1 MNNEN
6 EKLNSTGVNEN
17 SENKETA
24 EMTVSESIFAKIKED
39 RISPTSK
46 FHFRVVNST
55 LWLPGILITL
65 LGAFAVAG
73 IIFGEAHAG
82 WEYREFVNNSPLS
95 LTMQA
100 LPIIW
105 IILFVVFAGFIVK
118 ALRMTSRGYKYQT
131 KIILLSSFL
140 ISVILGSAIYIVDGQ
155 VRENKLLRYPTQKI
169 QTVIWSRPEIGRL
182 LGQINIGDDGSVIL
196 IDSTNK
202 NWLLDTSELTSDD
215 PLLDKQ
221 MVRIIGQQVKDGS
234 FVACLVFPWEFDRHE
249 MMEAGKEIKSHRND
263 APRDA
268 TSKCNGILNLL
279 RLQMQ

>member
-6 EKLNSTGVNEN
+6 EKLNNLEIKEI
-17 SENKETA
+17 SENKETV
-24 EMTVSESIFAKIKED
+24 EMTVSESIFAKIKAD

-46 FHFRVVNST
+46 LHFRVVNSA

-73 IIFGEAHAG
+73 IIFGETHAG
-82 WEYREFVNNSPLS
+82 WEYRQFVNNSPLS
-95 LTMQA
+95 LIMQA

-118 ALRMTSRGYKYQT
+118 ALRFTSRGYRYET

-140 ISVILGSAIYIVDGQ
+140 ISVILGSAIYIIDEQ
-155 VRENKLLRYPTQKI
+155 IIENKLLRYPTQRI

-182 LGQINIGDDGSVIL
+182 LGQINIGEDGSVVL
-196 IDSTNK
+196 IDATNK

-215 PLLDKQ
+215 PLQDKQ
-221 MVRIIGQQVKDGS
+221 MVRIIGQQLTDGG

-249 MMEAGKEIKSHRND
+249 MLEAGNEIRSHRND

-268 TSKCNGILNLL
+268 SSRCNDILNLL